1 MATLGTG
8 LLRGIVAT
16 TRVCTADYAG
26 MAETRLRKMS
36 RIMAKTDFSFDIVS
50 QVSMPEVANAVD
62 QARREITQRFDF
74 KDTGTSLSQD
84 EQLIEVRSS
93 TEDRLKAA
101 VEVLREKAVRRE
113 ISLKALHFGA
123 VQPAA
128 KGSYKQTINVNVG
141 ISDDKARELVKFV
154 KGLKVKV
161 QTQVQGDQVRVT
173 GKAKDDLQ
181 VVIRAVKDQD
191 FGLALQ
197 FVNFRP

>member
-1 MATLGTG
+1 
-8 LLRGIVAT
+8 
-16 TRVCTADYAG
+16 
-26 MAETRLRKMS
+26 
-36 RIMAKTDFSFDIVS
+36 MAKADFSFDIVS

-62 QARREITQRFDF
+62 QARREISQRFDF

-84 EQLIEVRSS
+84 AQLIEVRSS

-101 VEVLREKAVRRE
+101 VEVFKERAVKRDV
-113 ISLKALHFGA
+113 SLKALHFGPIL
-123 VQPAA
+123 PAA
-128 KGSYKQTINVNVG
+128 KGTVRQSIDVNVG
-141 ISDDKARELVKFV
+141 ISEEKARELVKFV

-161 QTQVQGDQVRVT
+161 QSQIQGDQVRIT

-181 VVIRAVKDQD
+181 VVIRAVKEQD